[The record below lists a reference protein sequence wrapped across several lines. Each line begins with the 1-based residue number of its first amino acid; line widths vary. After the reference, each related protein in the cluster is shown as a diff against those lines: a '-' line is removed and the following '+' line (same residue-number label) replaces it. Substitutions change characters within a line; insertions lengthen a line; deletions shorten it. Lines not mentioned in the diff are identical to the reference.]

1 MNNFWIQDE
10 LKYKGVSI
18 SRRDSD
24 WTVNIT
30 DFWKAEGKPSPKR
43 PDKWYKSPEIQDIL
57 EGLSSD
63 VENVQRDRSGKI
75 IFLSGVLEVV
85 RGGSRKS
92 QGTYVSVSLA
102 SKYTENLSNSCYSW
116 FKSNTEESVSSKST
130 EPVEEKKFAFPSRIE
145 DFGEDVRFTPDRK
158 VSVYDAI
165 AFSTGHK
172 NPRQVWKD
180 LVNIHPSFVQKTD
193 KAPLKGRDGVV
204 RKTPVATLQVFI
216 EILVTLPGRLAAQ
229 VREEAVRCLVR
240 VMEGDV
246 TLVEEIISRVS
257 NPQDL
262 ENLEEAVKRR
272 ILIAYGDRTP
282 LGTLNNPLTEIT
294 SEVKNGYG
302 WVNKEEKME
311 SLIVELATYC
321 RGLSVERQSPHRPYS
336 DNTKGVKS
344 RRIDLVLQSLESL
357 DVLHIYQFKAS
368 YVDDSDVIKVF
379 QNRAYPELAYRD
391 FKDKGIRCVV
401 AHLVSPGGITVGGVE
416 RLKEVQLIL
425 DSKHHGAIKLD
436 SMLLG
441 ELVWGEI
448 YPAIQKRYQDNE
460 GGFGTLHLNSKP
472 KKICNKLFNRKLL
485 TFDHKPSKKIE
496 NSSTHRQLSLF
507 E

>member
-43 PDKWYKSPEIQDIL
+43 PDKWYKSPEVQDIL

-75 IFLSGVLEVV
+75 IFLPGVLEVV

-102 SKYTENLSNSCYSW
+102 SKYTENLSNSCSSW
-116 FKSNTEESVSSKST
+116 FKLNTEESVSSKST

-172 NPRQVWKD
+172 NPRDVWNELLERVPEVVGKCD
-180 LVNIHPSFVQKTD
+180 NFKFPG
-193 KAPLKGRDGVV
+193 KGQRE
-204 RKTPVATLQVFI
+204 TPVATLQVFL

-229 VREEAVRCLVR
+229 VREEAVRCLIR
-240 VMEGDV
+240 VMESDV
-246 TLVEEIISRVS
+246 TLAEEIISRVS

-262 ENLEEAVKRR
+262 ESLEEAVKRR
-272 ILIAYGDRTP
+272 ISIAYGDCNP

-294 SEVKNGYG
+294 SDVKNGYG

-336 DNTKGVKS
+336 ENTKGVRS
-344 RRIDLVLQSLESL
+344 RRIDLVLQSLENL
-357 DVLHIYQFKAS
+357 DILHIYQFKAN
-368 YVDDSDVIKVF
+368 YVDDTDVIDAF
-379 QNRAYPELAYRD
+379 QTKAYPELAYRD

-401 AHLVSPGGITVGGVE
+401 AHLVSPGGINTGGVE
-416 RLKEVQLIL
+416 RLREVQLIL
-425 DSKHHGAIKLD
+425 DSKYNGAIKLD

-460 GGFGTLHLNSKP
+460 GGFSTLHLNSKP
-472 KKICNKLFNRKLL
+472 KKICNKLLNRKLL
-485 TFDHKPSKKIE
+485 ASDQNSSKKIKD
-496 NSSTHRQLSLF
+496 SSTHRQLSLF
-507 E
+507 D